1 MKYPG
6 WNPMIIEPRIR
17 NNICVTA
24 HPLGCAAQVKAQI
37 NYVKARD
44 RIESPKRVLVIGASN
59 GYGLAARIVSTFSST
74 ASTIGVAYERPG
86 TKSKTGTAGWYN
98 IESFKKEAVTDGYQ
112 AWNING
118 DAFSEEIKSQ
128 VLNIIRQ
135 NLGEL
140 DFLVYSIAAPR
151 RMDPQTGELYSTVIK
166 PIGNTFT
173 SKTVDF
179 LSGKVSEISAEPATE
194 EEIAHTIKVMGGE
207 DWRLWIEKLQ
217 NGGVLAENFLTIAFS
232 YIGPDFTKAIYRDG
246 TIGKAKEDLENS
258 ANQINNV
265 LASLGGK
272 AIVSINKALVTRASA
287 VIPAVPL
294 YISLLY
300 KVMKEK
306 NLHEGCIQQI
316 YRLYHD
322 FLFANNPPA
331 FDHKGRIR
339 MDDWEMNQDVQKKV
353 AELWEQVTTE
363 NLSQLADID
372 GLRQEF
378 LRHHGFG
385 MPGVEYGRDVEP
397 DIF

>member
-1 MKYPG
+1 
-6 WNPMIIEPRIR
+6 MIIRPKIR
-17 NNICVTA
+17 RNICLTA
-24 HPLGCAAQVKAQI
+24 HPLGCSAQVKAQI

-98 IESFKKEAVTDGYQ
+98 IESFKKQAETDGYQ

-118 DAFSEEIKSQ
+118 DAFSEGLKSQ
-128 VLNIIRQ
+128 VLDSIRE
-135 NLGEL
+135 NLGEV

-151 RMDPQTGELYSTVIK
+151 RMDPHTGELYSTVIK

-179 LSGKVSEISAEPATE
+179 LSGKVSEITAEPATE
-194 EEIAHTIKVMGGE
+194 EEIAHTVKVMGGE
-207 DWRLWIEKLQ
+207 DWRLWIEMLK

-258 ANQINNV
+258 ADQINDV
-265 LASLGGK
+265 LAPLKGK

-316 YRLYHD
+316 YRLYHH
-322 FLFANNPPA
+322 FLFTDGPA
-331 FDHKGRIR
+331 AVDHKGRIR
-339 MDDWEMNQDVQKKV
+339 LDDWEMSQDVQKKV
-353 AELWEQVTTE
+353 AELWAQVTTE

-385 MPGVEYGRDVEP
+385 MPGVEYGLDVEP

>member
-1 MKYPG
+1 
-6 WNPMIIEPRIR
+6 MIIEPKIR
-17 NNICVTA
+17 NNICLTA

-37 NYVKARD
+37 NYVKARG

-86 TKSKTGTAGWYN
+86 TISRTGTAGWYN
-98 IESFKKEAVTDGYQ
+98 IESFKKQAETEGYQ
-112 AWNING
+112 AWNLNG
-118 DAFSEEIKSQ
+118 DAFSKEIKSQ
-128 VLNIIRQ
+128 VLDTIRE
-135 NLGEL
+135 NLGEV

-151 RMDPQTGELYSTVIK
+151 RMDPHTGELYSTVIK
-166 PIGNTFT
+166 PIGNEFT
-173 SKTVDF
+173 ARTVDF
-179 LSGKVSEISAEPATE
+179 LSGKVREITTEPATE
-194 EEIAHTIKVMGGE
+194 EEIAHTVKVMGGE
-207 DWRLWIEKLQ
+207 DWRLWVEMLQ
-217 NGGVLAENFLTIAFS
+217 KGGVLAENFLTIAFS
-232 YIGPDFTKAIYRDG
+232 YIGPDFTKAIYRHG

-258 ANQINNV
+258 AERINEI
-265 LASLGGK
+265 LAPLGGK
-272 AIVSINKALVTRASA
+272 AIISVNKALVTRASA

-316 YRLYHD
+316 CRLYHD
-322 FLFANNPPA
+322 FLFAESPPT
-331 FDHKGRIR
+331 FDDKGRIR
-339 MDDWEMNQDVQKKV
+339 MDHWEMREDVQKKV
-353 AELWEQVTTE
+353 AKLWGQVTTE

-385 MPGVEYGRDVEP
+385 MPGIEYGRDVEP

>member
-1 MKYPG
+1 
-6 WNPMIIEPRIR
+6 MIIEPKIR
-17 NNICVTA
+17 RNICLTA

-44 RIESPKRVLVIGASN
+44 RTESPKRVLVIGASN

-98 IESFKKEAVTDGYQ
+98 IESFKKEAETDGYQ

-128 VLNIIRQ
+128 VLDIIRE

-151 RMDPQTGELYSTVIK
+151 RMDPHTGELYSTVIK

-179 LSGKVSEISAEPATE
+179 LSGKVSEITAEPATE
-194 EEIAHTIKVMGGE
+194 EEIAHTVKVMGGE
-207 DWRLWIEKLQ
+207 DWRLWIEMLQ
-217 NGGVLAENFLTIAFS
+217 NGGALAENFLTIAFS
-232 YIGPDFTKAIYRDG
+232 YIGPDFTKAIYRHG

-258 ANQINNV
+258 ADQINNA
-265 LASLGGK
+265 LAPLKGK

-300 KVMKEK
+300 KVMKEE

-322 FLFANNPPA
+322 FLFTGGPPT

-339 MDDWEMNQDVQKKV
+339 LDDWEMRQDVQKRV

>member
-1 MKYPG
+1 
-6 WNPMIIEPRIR
+6 MIIEPKIR

-24 HPLGCAAQVKAQI
+24 HPLGCAAQVRAQI

-98 IESFKKEAVTDGYQ
+98 IESFKKEAETEGYQ

-118 DAFSEEIKSQ
+118 DAFSQEIKAQ
-128 VLNIIRQ
+128 VL
-135 NLGEL
+135 
-140 DFLVYSIAAPR
+140 D
-151 RMDPQTGELYSTVIK
+151 DPHTGELYSTVIK
-166 PIGNTFT
+166 PIGNKFT

-179 LSGKVSEISAEPATE
+179 LNGQVNEITAAPATE
-194 EEIAHTIKVMGGE
+194 EEIAHTVKVMGGE
-207 DWRLWIEKLQ
+207 DWRLWVEMLQ
-217 NGGVLAENFLTIAFS
+217 NGGILAENFLTISFS

-258 ANQINNV
+258 ADQINKV
-265 LASLGGK
+265 LAPLGGK
-272 AIVSINKALVTRASA
+272 AIISVNKALVTRASA

-322 FLFANNPPA
+322 FLFTDSPPT
-331 FDHKGRIR
+331 FDDKGRIR
-339 MDDWEMNQDVQKKV
+339 MDDWEMRQDVQRKV
-353 AELWEQVTTE
+353 AELWDQVSTE

-385 MPGVEYGRDVEP
+385 MPGVEYSRDVEP

>member
-1 MKYPG
+1 
-6 WNPMIIEPRIR
+6 MIIEPKIR
-17 NNICVTA
+17 RNICLTA

-37 NYVKARD
+37 NYVKARA
-44 RIESPKRVLVIGASN
+44 RIDSPKRVLVIGASN

-98 IESFKKEAVTDGYQ
+98 IESFKKEAETEGYQ

-118 DAFSEEIKSQ
+118 DAFSQEIKAE
-128 VLNIIRQ
+128 VLDIIRQ
-135 NLGEL
+135 NLGEV
-140 DFLVYSIAAPR
+140 DILVYSIAAPR

-179 LSGKVSEISAEPATE
+179 LSGKVSEITAEPATE
-194 EEIAHTIKVMGGE
+194 EEIAHTVKVMGGE
-207 DWRLWIEKLQ
+207 DWRLWVEMLQ

-258 ANQINNV
+258 GDQINKV
-265 LASLGGK
+265 LAPRGGK
-272 AIVSINKALVTRASA
+272 AIISVNKALVTRASA

-322 FLFANNPPA
+322 FLFADSAPPL
-331 FDHKGRIR
+331 DNKGRIR
-339 MDDWEMNQDVQKKV
+339 MDDWEMRQDVQKKV
-353 AELWEQVTTE
+353 AELWQEVTTE

-385 MPGVEYGRDVEP
+385 MPGVKYDQDVEP
-397 DIF
+397 DIY

>member
-1 MKYPG
+1 
-6 WNPMIIEPRIR
+6 MIIEPKIR
-17 NNICVTA
+17 NNICLTA

-37 NYVKARD
+37 NYVKARG

-86 TKSKTGTAGWYN
+86 TKSRTGTAGWYN
-98 IESFKKEAVTDGYQ
+98 IESFKKQAETEGYQ
-112 AWNING
+112 AWNLNG
-118 DAFSEEIKSQ
+118 DAFSKEIKSQ
-128 VLNIIRQ
+128 VLDTIRE
-135 NLGEL
+135 NLGEV

-151 RMDPQTGELYSTVIK
+151 RMDPHTGELYSTVIK
-166 PIGNTFT
+166 PIGNEFT
-173 SKTVDF
+173 ARTVDF
-179 LSGKVSEISAEPATE
+179 LSGKVREITTEPATE
-194 EEIAHTIKVMGGE
+194 EEIAHTVKVMGGE
-207 DWRLWIEKLQ
+207 DWRLWVEMLQ
-217 NGGVLAENFLTIAFS
+217 KGGVLAENFLTIAFS
-232 YIGPDFTKAIYRDG
+232 YIGPDFTKAIYRHG

-258 ANQINNV
+258 AERINEV
-265 LASLGGK
+265 LAPLGGK
-272 AIVSINKALVTRASA
+272 AIISVNKALVTRASA

-316 YRLYHD
+316 CRLYHD
-322 FLFANNPPA
+322 FLFADSPPT
-331 FDHKGRIR
+331 FDDKGRIR
-339 MDDWEMNQDVQKKV
+339 MDHWEMREDVQKKV
-353 AELWEQVTTE
+353 AKLWGQVTTE

-385 MPGVEYGRDVEP
+385 MPGIEYGRDVEP

>member
-1 MKYPG
+1 
-6 WNPMIIEPRIR
+6 MIIKPKIR
-17 NNICVTA
+17 RNICLTA

-98 IESFKKEAVTDGYQ
+98 IESFKKQAETDGYQ

-118 DAFSEEIKSQ
+118 DAFSEGLKSQ
-128 VLNIIRQ
+128 VLDSIRE
-135 NLGEL
+135 NLGEV

-151 RMDPQTGELYSTVIK
+151 RMDPHTGELYSTVIK

-179 LSGKVSEISAEPATE
+179 LSGKVSEITAEPATE
-194 EEIAHTIKVMGGE
+194 EEIAHTVKVMGGE
-207 DWRLWIEKLQ
+207 DWRLWIEMLK

-258 ANQINNV
+258 ADQINDV
-265 LASLGGK
+265 LAPLKGK

-316 YRLYHD
+316 YRLYHH
-322 FLFANNPPA
+322 FLFTDGPA
-331 FDHKGRIR
+331 AVDHKGRIR
-339 MDDWEMNQDVQKKV
+339 LDDWEMSQDVQKKV
-353 AELWEQVTTE
+353 AELWAQVTTE

-385 MPGVEYGRDVEP
+385 MPGVEYGLDVEP

>member
-1 MKYPG
+1 
-6 WNPMIIEPRIR
+6 MIIKPKIR
-17 NNICVTA
+17 RNICLTA

-98 IESFKKEAVTDGYQ
+98 IESFKKQAETDGYQ

-118 DAFSEEIKSQ
+118 DAFSEGLKSQ
-128 VLNIIRQ
+128 VLDSIRE
-135 NLGEL
+135 NLGEV

-151 RMDPQTGELYSTVIK
+151 RMDPHTGELYSTVIK

-179 LSGKVSEISAEPATE
+179 LSGKVSEITAEPATE
-194 EEIAHTIKVMGGE
+194 EEIAHTVKVMGGE
-207 DWRLWIEKLQ
+207 DWRLWIEMLK

-258 ANQINNV
+258 ADQINDV
-265 LASLGGK
+265 LAPLKGK
-272 AIVSINKALVTRASA
+272 ATVSINKALVTRASA

-316 YRLYHD
+316 YRLYHH
-322 FLFANNPPA
+322 FLFTDGPA
-331 FDHKGRIR
+331 AVDHKGRIR
-339 MDDWEMNQDVQKKV
+339 LDDWEMSQDVQKKV
-353 AELWEQVTTE
+353 AELWAQVTTE

-385 MPGVEYGRDVEP
+385 MPGVEYGLDVEP

>member
-1 MKYPG
+1 
-6 WNPMIIEPRIR
+6 MIIRPKIR
-17 NNICVTA
+17 RNICLTA

-98 IESFKKEAVTDGYQ
+98 IESFKKQAETDGYQ

-118 DAFSEEIKSQ
+118 DAFSEGLKSQ
-128 VLNIIRQ
+128 VLDSIRE
-135 NLGEL
+135 NLGEV

-151 RMDPQTGELYSTVIK
+151 RMDPHTGELYSTVIK

-179 LSGKVSEISAEPATE
+179 LSGKVSEITAEPATE
-194 EEIAHTIKVMGGE
+194 EEIAHTVKVMGGE
-207 DWRLWIEKLQ
+207 DWRLWIEMLK
-217 NGGVLAENFLTIAFS
+217 NGGVLAENVLTIAFS

-258 ANQINNV
+258 ADQINDV
-265 LASLGGK
+265 LAPLKGK

-316 YRLYHD
+316 YRLYHH
-322 FLFANNPPA
+322 FLFTDGPA
-331 FDHKGRIR
+331 AVDHKGRIR
-339 MDDWEMNQDVQKKV
+339 LDDWEMSQDVQKKV
-353 AELWEQVTTE
+353 AELWAQVTTE

-385 MPGVEYGRDVEP
+385 MPGVEYGLDVEP

>member
-1 MKYPG
+1 
-6 WNPMIIEPRIR
+6 MIIEPKIR
-17 NNICVTA
+17 NNICLTA

-37 NYVKARD
+37 NYVKARG

-86 TKSKTGTAGWYN
+86 TKSRTGTAGWYN
-98 IESFKKEAVTDGYQ
+98 IESFKKQAETEGYQ
-112 AWNING
+112 AWNLNG
-118 DAFSEEIKSQ
+118 DAFSKEIKSQ
-128 VLNIIRQ
+128 VLNTIRE
-135 NLGEL
+135 NLGEV

-151 RMDPQTGELYSTVIK
+151 RMDPHTGELYSTVIK
-166 PIGNTFT
+166 PIGNEFT
-173 SKTVDF
+173 ARTVDF
-179 LSGKVSEISAEPATE
+179 LSGKVREITTEPATE
-194 EEIAHTIKVMGGE
+194 EEIAHTVKVMGGE
-207 DWRLWIEKLQ
+207 DWRLWVEMLQ
-217 NGGVLAENFLTIAFS
+217 KGGVLAENFLTIAFS
-232 YIGPDFTKAIYRDG
+232 YIGPDFTKAIYRHG

-258 ANQINNV
+258 AERINEV
-265 LASLGGK
+265 LAPLGGK
-272 AIVSINKALVTRASA
+272 AIISVNKALVTRASA

-316 YRLYHD
+316 CRLYHD
-322 FLFANNPPA
+322 FLFADSPPT
-331 FDHKGRIR
+331 FDDKGRIR
-339 MDDWEMNQDVQKKV
+339 MDHWEMREDVQKKV
-353 AELWEQVTTE
+353 AKLWGQVTTE

>member
-1 MKYPG
+1 
-6 WNPMIIEPRIR
+6 MIIEPKIR
-17 NNICVTA
+17 RNICLTA
-24 HPLGCAAQVKAQI
+24 HPFGCAAQVKAQI

-44 RIESPKRVLVIGASN
+44 RIDSPKRVLVIGASN
-59 GYGLAARIVSTFSST
+59 GYGLAARIVSTFSSA

-98 IESFKKEAVTDGYQ
+98 IESFKKEAEAAGYQ

-118 DAFSEEIKSQ
+118 DAFSREIKAQ
-128 VLNIIRQ
+128 VLDIIRE
-135 NLGEL
+135 NLGEI

-179 LSGKVSEISAEPATE
+179 LSGKVSEITAEPATE
-194 EEIAHTIKVMGGE
+194 EEIAHTVKVMGGE
-207 DWRLWIEKLQ
+207 DWRLWVEMLQ

-258 ANQINNV
+258 GDQLNKV
-265 LASLGGK
+265 LAPRGGK
-272 AIVSINKALVTRASA
+272 AVISINKALVTRASA

-322 FLFANNPPA
+322 FLFADSAPPL
-331 FDHKGRIR
+331 DDKGRIR
-339 MDDWEMNQDVQKKV
+339 LDDWEMRQDVQKKV
-353 AELWEQVTTE
+353 AGLWQEVTTE

-385 MPGVEYGRDVEP
+385 MPGVDYGRDVEP
-397 DIF
+397 NIF